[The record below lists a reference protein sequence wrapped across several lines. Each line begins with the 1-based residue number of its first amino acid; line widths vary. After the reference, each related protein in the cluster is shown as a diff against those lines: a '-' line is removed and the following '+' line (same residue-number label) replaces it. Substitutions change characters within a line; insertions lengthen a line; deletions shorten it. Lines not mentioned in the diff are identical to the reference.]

1 MNFSIWLILAWKSFK
16 WSIYGAIETQCFSY
30 GASRKYERAEF
41 ENRSPLIFGESAS
54 LAFPRI
60 VLFPS
65 FYCLW
70 LPVHR
75 FASERHGSRSSVY
88 YYTWYSHVP
97 RTSYKLL
104 LFLSSRRFTRVLAG
118 LIKVSRQREYFENP
132 ELQTW
137 SWLTQGRPE
146 SEPANRFF
154 GEDSEKK
161 CKITPSR
168 TPLVQRFKSAL
179 PDMALSSLF
188 CELNRHFQRENYI
201 SIFWHSLVWM
211 NFEVLICNKLLHI
224 ICNLKNKD
232 RKWDNSLL
240 TFNLINN

>member
-1 MNFSIWLILAWKSFK
+1 MGQSKPSVFPTAHHVSTREPYSKIDRRLFSVDQLLSPSLESSF
-16 WSIYGAIETQCFSY
+16 
-30 GASRKYERAEF
+30 
-41 ENRSPLIFGESAS
+41 
-54 LAFPRI
+54 
-60 VLFPS
+60 FPS

-75 FASERHGSRSSVY
+75 FASERHGSPSSVY

-104 LFLSSRRFTRVLAG
+104 LFLSSRRRVTRVLAA

-132 ELQTW
+132 ELQAW

-146 SEPANRFF
+146 SVPANRFF

-168 TPLVQRFKSAL
+168 APLRRATL
-179 PDMALSSLF
+179 
-188 CELNRHFQRENYI
+188 
-201 SIFWHSLVWM
+201 
-211 NFEVLICNKLLHI
+211 
-224 ICNLKNKD
+224 
-232 RKWDNSLL
+232 
-240 TFNLINN
+240 

>member
-97 RTSYKLL
+97 GRHISSFSFCLPAALL
-104 LFLSSRRFTRVLAG
+104 ASSRG
-118 LIKVSRQREYFENP
+118 LLKSRDRESTSKTLNFRPEADWLKVGLNQNQPTGFSEKIRRRNVRLRLRELRSCNALNLP
-132 ELQTW
+132 CQTW
-137 SWLTQGRPE
+137 LYR
-146 SEPANRFF
+146 
-154 GEDSEKK
+154 
-161 CKITPSR
+161 
-168 TPLVQRFKSAL
+168 
-179 PDMALSSLF
+179 LSF
-188 CELNRHFQRENYI
+188 VN
-201 SIFWHSLVWM
+201 
-211 NFEVLICNKLLHI
+211 
-224 ICNLKNKD
+224 
-232 RKWDNSLL
+232 
-240 TFNLINN
+240 